1 MHTSIRALVRALTLA
16 LTLAL
21 AAPALAAAP
30 AAPAPGKPT
39 PDTPAKVT
47 SRQTQINIVHEGS
60 DSVGARLSTRLK
72 ELFNA
77 SNLFQL
83 NEKDAPKMRILL
95 NTQAEFSERPGVGSI
110 YSIIWVFSQSEN
122 HLGYL
127 LARDLG
133 TLSPDEVDN
142 LAAKIVERTDG
153 IAVKYGYLFQ

>member
-1 MHTSIRALVRALTLA
+1 MKTAIRALALLLTLA
-16 LTLAL
+16 IAVPALT
-21 AAPALAAAP
+21 APAWAASTPSA
-30 AAPAPGKPT
+30 GKPT
-39 PDTPAKVT
+39 PDKPAAVST
-47 SRQTQINIVHEGS
+47 RQTPMAVVHEGS

-72 ELFNA
+72 EIFNA

-95 NTQAEFSERPGVGSI
+95 TTQSEFPDRPNVGSV
-110 YSIIWVFSQSEN
+110 YSLIWTFSQSEG

-127 LARDLG
+127 LAREVG
-133 TLSPDEVDN
+133 TLSPEDVDG

>member
-1 MHTSIRALVRALTLA
+1 MHTAIRVLALA

-30 AAPAPGKPT
+30 AAPTPGKAT
-39 PDTPAKVT
+39 PDTPAKVS
-47 SRQTQINIVHEGS
+47 SRQTQINIVHEGT
-60 DSVGARLSTRLK
+60 DSLGARLSTRLK

-95 NTQAEFSERPGVGSI
+95 NTQAEFAERPNVGSV
-110 YSIIWVFSQSEN
+110 YSIIWVFSQSEG

-127 LARDLG
+127 LARELG
-133 TLSPDEVDN
+133 TLSPEDVDN

-153 IAVKYGYLFQ
+153 VAVKYGYLFQ